1 MSTLFN
7 LGMVQASAEHVL
19 PCVEDQAME
28 MDRKTILVVD
38 DLIDIR
44 KLIRIAAGDAYNV
57 LEAEAAV
64 TALEII
70 RRHRPCLVLLDIM
83 LPGEMDGLQVLDA
96 VRADP
101 DLEATLVILVTARGQ
116 ATDYDLGMSRGAD
129 EYIIK
134 PFSPALLLDR
144 VKALTQANLDER
156 LSA

>member
-1 MSTLFN
+1 
-7 LGMVQASAEHVL
+7 
-19 PCVEDQAME
+19 
-28 MDRKTILVVD
+28 MDRKTILIVED
-38 DLIDIR
+38 QIDIR
-44 KLIRIAAGDAYNV
+44 KLIRITTSQAYNV

-70 RRHRPCLVLLDIM
+70 RRDRPCLVLLDIV

-101 DLEATLVILVTARGQ
+101 DLQATSVILVTARGQ
-116 ATDYDLGMSRGAD
+116 EADYDLGISRGAD
-129 EYIIK
+129 EYITK

-144 VKALTQANLDER
+144 VKSLTQANRGVR